1 MTRVLTWIVVG
12 VVVIGI
18 GIVGV
23 FYFRGGALIKA
34 GVEEYAPPIVGTSV
48 ALDGASLQPF
58 SGEASLT
65 GFVVGSPAGF
75 TADRSFSLGEVFVK
89 LDPRSLTTD
98 HVLIDE
104 IRIDQPE
111 LTVEVTPKGTNIQ
124 ALQKNIEAATGP
136 AAADPAAGPG
146 PSVTIKDFY
155 LTAAT
160 ANLVGSAVGVSDRS
174 VTLADIH
181 LTDIGAGPDGVPMS
195 EAARLIMDA
204 LAPQVAKAVASAQ
217 GKQLL
222 DKAISRGEGA
232 VGDVKDK
239 AEEKL
244 KRGLGGLLGDK
255 PKPEGQN

>member
-1 MTRVLTWIVVG
+1 MGVG
-12 VVVIGI
+12 
-18 GIVGV
+18 
-23 FYFRGGALIKA
+23 
-34 GVEEYAPPIVGTSV
+34 
-48 ALDGASLQPF
+48 
-58 SGEASLT
+58 
-65 GFVVGSPAGF
+65 
-75 TADRSFSLGEVFVK
+75 
-89 LDPRSLTTD
+89 
-98 HVLIDE
+98 
-104 IRIDQPE
+104 
-111 LTVEVTPKGTNIQ
+111 
-124 ALQKNIEAATGP
+124 
-136 AAADPAAGPG
+136 
-146 PSVTIKDFY
+146 
-155 LTAAT
+155 
-160 ANLVGSAVGVSDRS
+160 DRS